1 MHQPAV
7 EYVKG
12 ALQLVRDNFSYES
25 VFRFLRTGMTALTMD
40 EIDRL
45 DLYVMKWESTAESSM
60 DSYLHVERKQ
70 AR

>member
-60 DSYLHVERKQ
+60 DSYLHAERKQ
-70 AR
+70 AG